1 MNMRQILVVVTAAA
15 CGGSASTPRP
25 QVAPQSQIGT
35 YRFVERVAGGSS
47 MATQGDVL
55 EGTVTITSD
64 SVIIDMSP
72 GPCRYDERSATSTN
86 ISYRCADVFVGFD
99 RSNPL
104 LRSFYSVRV
113 IERVPVRVCTRYGT
127 NSQGQQV
134 CLQYG
139 TDYQERS
146 ATRSGTLR
154 LQRQMN

>member
-1 MNMRQILVVVTAAA
+1 MHIRQLVVIAVTAA
-15 CGGSASTPRP
+15 CGGSSATPRP
-25 QVAPQSQIGT
+25 QLAPQSQIGT
-35 YRFVERVAGGSS
+35 YRFVERIASGSS

-55 EGTVTITSD
+55 EGTVTILSD
-64 SVIIDMSP
+64 SVIIEMSP
-72 GPCRYDERSATSTN
+72 GPCRYEERSRTSTN
-86 ISYRCADVFVGFD
+86 ISYRCADVLVGFN

-127 NSQGQQV
+127 NAQGQQV

-146 ATRSGTLR
+146 ATRTGSLR